1 MTQDEID
8 KLATAISSS
17 IAICHK
23 EVLTLEEAATYTGLS
38 KSCLYKLTSAKTI
51 PHFKPNGKVVFFNR
65 EALEQWMMSNPV
77 ATVTD
82 LNDRAQAYCM
92 RNKTL

>member
-23 EVLTLEEAATYTGLS
+23 KVLTLEEAATYTGLS

-65 EALEQWMMSNPV
+65 EALEKWMMTNPV
-77 ATVTD
+77 ATAAD
-82 LNDRAQAYCM
+82 LTATAQAYCM
-92 RNKTL
+92 RNKTI